1 MTKRVF
7 VICDTETVADARVV
21 LDVAWLV
28 CDSKGRVLD
37 SFNACVADV
46 FASPFGRKL
55 VARDN
60 FTRRKLA
67 DGSRKS
73 EWYLSELD
81 AGTMPMRTFAE
92 IKAEYDAIGPRYGA
106 EVVFCAYNADFDIR
120 VLNDNADTYGLGS
133 FFGPD
138 AITCDI
144 WHTALDT
151 ICNSE
156 KFVIWAMNHGAI
168 SDAGNIRTNA
178 ETVYAYMSGDADF
191 EERHT
196 ALADCEIEREIL
208 FKARRYRRKLHFSNV
223 MPCCFRC
230 PEWKRLQARYK

>member
-1 MTKRVF
+1 MNKRVF
-7 VICDTETVADARVV
+7 VICDTETICDARIVW
-21 LDVAWLV
+21 DVAWLV
-28 CDSKGRVLD
+28 CDSRGNVLE

-46 FASPFGRKL
+46 LASPFGRKM

-73 EWYLSELD
+73 EWYLSEID
-81 AGTMPMRTFAE
+81 AGNMPVMSFAE
-92 IKAEYDAIGPRYGA
+92 IKAAYDAIGSRYGA

-120 VLNDNADTYGLGS
+120 VLNDNANTYGLGS

-156 KFVIWAMNHGAI
+156 RFVLWAMGAGAV

-178 ETVYAYMSGDADF
+178 ETVYAYMSNNTDF

-230 PEWKRLQARYK
+230 AEWKRLQARFK

>member
-7 VICDTETVADARVV
+7 VICDTETITDARIVW
-21 LDVAWLV
+21 DVAWMV
-28 CDSKGRVLD
+28 CDSHGNVLD
-37 SFNACVADV
+37 CFNACVAEV
-46 FASPFGRKL
+46 LASPFGRKL
-55 VARDN
+55 VARDT

-67 DGSRKS
+67 DGTRKS
-73 EWYLSELD
+73 EWYLAAVD
-81 AGTMPMRTFAE
+81 AGYMPVMPFAE
-92 IKAEYDAIGPRYGA
+92 IKAAYDAIGARYGA

-133 FFGPD
+133 FFGAD

-156 KFVIWAMNHGAI
+156 KFVLWAMDAGAV

-178 ETVYAYMSGDADF
+178 ETVYAYMSDAPDF

-196 ALADCEIEREIL
+196 ALADCEIEYEIL

>member
-1 MTKRVF
+1 MAKRVF
-7 VICDTETVADARVV
+7 IICDTETVTDARLVW
-21 LDVAWLV
+21 DVAWLV
-28 CDSKGRVLD
+28 CDSRGTVLE
-37 SFNACVADV
+37 SFNACVAEV
-46 FASPFGRKL
+46 MAAPFGRKL

-67 DGSRKS
+67 DGTRKS

-81 AGTMPMRTFAE
+81 NGNMPLMPFAE
-92 IKAEYDAIGPRYGA
+92 IKAAYDAIGPRYGA
-106 EVVFCAYNADFDIR
+106 EPVFCAYNADFDIR
-120 VLNDNADTYGLGS
+120 VLNDNADSYGLGA

-151 ICNSE
+151 VCNSE
-156 KFVIWAMNHGAI
+156 RFVLWAMANGFI
-168 SDAGNIRTNA
+168 SDAGNIRSNA
-178 ETVYAYMSGDADF
+178 ETVYAYIIGATDF

-196 ALADCEIEREIL
+196 ALADCEIERDIL
-208 FKARRYRRKLHFSNV
+208 FKARKYRKKLHFSNV
-223 MPCCFRC
+223 MPCCTRC